1 MNERLRR
8 CMPHVAL
15 VTWVMVFVWVT
26 GLWSTASAEPREILN
41 VSYDVSREFYK
52 EYNAAFA
59 DYWHQKTGQPVTI
72 RQSHGGS
79 TAQARAV
86 LAGLEADV
94 VTMNQDSDIAILA
107 QDGVP
112 VAKNWRE
119 RLPHHSIPFT
129 STIVFLVRSGNPKSI
144 RNWPDL
150 VKPGIA
156 VIMPNPKT
164 SGNGRYSYLAAWGQ
178 VVKRTGSHDEAKT
191 FVHDLLQHVPVF
203 ATGGRGATTTFL
215 QRGIGDVLLTFEH
228 EVSLIQKEAG
238 AGRFD
243 IVYPSVSILTE
254 SPVAVVDR
262 FVDKHGTRA
271 VAEAYL
277 LYLYSEEGQELA
289 ARHHYRPRSAS
300 VAAKYGSQFPAL
312 DVFSADDLFGG
323 WQNAIATHFA
333 AGGLFDQMYQPT
345 TAPDGRAREPKR

>member
-1 MNERLRR
+1 MNGRLRR

-26 GLWSTASAEPREILN
+26 GLWSTASAEPHEILN

-59 DYWHQKTGQPVTI
+59 NYWHQKTRQPVTI

-129 STIVFLVRSGNPKSI
+129 STIVFLVTRGNA
-144 RNWPDL
+144 N
-150 VKPGIA
+150 
-156 VIMPNPKT
+156 
-164 SGNGRYSYLAAWGQ
+164 
-178 VVKRTGSHDEAKT
+178 
-191 FVHDLLQHVPVF
+191 
-203 ATGGRGATTTFL
+203 
-215 QRGIGDVLLTFEH
+215 
-228 EVSLIQKEAG
+228 EV
-238 AGRFD
+238 R
-243 IVYPSVSILTE
+243 
-254 SPVAVVDR
+254 
-262 FVDKHGTRA
+262 
-271 VAEAYL
+271 
-277 LYLYSEEGQELA
+277 
-289 ARHHYRPRSAS
+289 
-300 VAAKYGSQFPAL
+300 
-312 DVFSADDLFGG
+312 
-323 WQNAIATHFA
+323 
-333 AGGLFDQMYQPT
+333 
-345 TAPDGRAREPKR
+345 